1 MPFCMKVLEKERFCK
16 MAMDKFWI
24 FVVGKSTI
32 S

>member
-1 MPFCMKVLEKERFCK
+1 MSFSMKVLEKERFCK

-24 FVVGKSTI
+24 FLVGKSTT